1 MGISDPHIDPYG
13 YPQGVILVRPR
24 VRFNAIKVAWG
35 LFLQQAGTWILTG
48 LLVLAGNFLL
58 NFVWAA
64 VFDNHHPGLGFGV
77 GLDVSGPESLMAF
90 LTSAVLN
97 GFFLGGMFGM
107 ACRQTRGEPIRPGQ
121 IFDVR
126 YRAKE
131 VFLASLLYGLFVF
144 VGGLCFLVPGFIAAG
159 VLMFTFPLVMD
170 GNYPATQAVGASWDV
185 LKGQWFRATVFHL
198 VLNILAGLGAC
209 CALVG
214 LLFTMPIYVL
224 SIAVLYREFFDDR
237 AVVAPGLKPAGADP
251 DL

>member
-13 YPQGVILVRPR
+13 YPRGVILVRPL
-24 VRFNAIKVAWG
+24 VRFSAINVG
-35 LFLQQAGTWILTG
+35 LSLFFKQAGTWILTG

-64 VFDNHHPGLGFGV
+64 LFDNHRPGLGFGV
-77 GLDVSGPESLMAF
+77 GFGVSGPESLVAF

-107 ACRQTRGEPIRPGQ
+107 ACRQTRGEQIRAGQ

-131 VFLASLLYGLFVF
+131 VFLASVLYGLFVF
-144 VGGLCFLVPGFIAAG
+144 VGGLCVLIPGFIAAG

-170 GNYPATQAVGASWDV
+170 GHYTATQAVGASWEA
-185 LKGQWFRATVFHL
+185 LKGQWFRATVFHF
-198 VLNILAGLGAC
+198 VLNILAGLGMC
-209 CALVG
+209 CALAG
-214 LLFTMPIYVL
+214 LLFTMPLYVL

-237 AVVAPGLKPAGADP
+237 SFVAPGLKPAGLGP